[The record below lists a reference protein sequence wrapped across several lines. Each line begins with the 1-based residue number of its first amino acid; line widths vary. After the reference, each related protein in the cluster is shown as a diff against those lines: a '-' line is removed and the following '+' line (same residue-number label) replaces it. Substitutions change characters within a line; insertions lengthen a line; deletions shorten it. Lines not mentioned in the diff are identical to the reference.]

1 MPGARTCSPASS
13 SSGRHA
19 PCSKATFRWT
29 RPPAVTRCCGT
40 HSNASSRISRQARR
54 RIFSIAPRPAYTV
67 SICPKRRCPS
77 CRQTEPRA
85 PCARL
90 HFLRQRRQSVR
101 VATLFVPITRTQ
113 ETRMAAKQ
121 ESRLTQDATSEANAG
136 RRTLLR
142 GAAAAAACLG
152 TGGMVRAA
160 DFPSKP
166 VRLVVPFSAGGATD
180 ILGRLLGQAMEPHL
194 KQPVV
199 IDNRPG
205 ASGAIGAA
213 NVVQSPPDGYSVLMG
228 GVGTNIVLAYTM
240 PTLSYDPVKDLMPV
254 AHVCNVD
261 YVLAVAAN
269 SPYQTLDDLLNAA
282 RKAPKSISYMST
294 GPLGPLHVAM
304 EYLSKQAGVSMV
316 HVPYAGEAPS
326 LPDLMT
332 GRIDVAVMT
341 IAFTKPLVADGRVRL
356 LATISG

>member
-1 MPGARTCSPASS
+1 
-13 SSGRHA
+13 
-19 PCSKATFRWT
+19 
-29 RPPAVTRCCGT
+29 
-40 HSNASSRISRQARR
+40 
-54 RIFSIAPRPAYTV
+54 
-67 SICPKRRCPS
+67 
-77 CRQTEPRA
+77 
-85 PCARL
+85 
-90 HFLRQRRQSVR
+90 
-101 VATLFVPITRTQ
+101 
-113 ETRMAAKQ
+113 MAAKQ
-121 ESRLTQDATSEANAG
+121 DYRAIQRRSSETDAG

-142 GAAAAAACLG
+142 GAAAAAAFFG

-194 KQPVV
+194 KQTVV
-199 IDNRPG
+199 VDNRPG
-205 ASGAIGAA
+205 ASGAIGAS
-213 NVVQSPPDGYSVLMG
+213 NVVQSPPDGYSILMG
-228 GVGTNIVLAYTM
+228 GVGSNIVLAYTM
-240 PTLSYDPVKDLMPV
+240 PTLAYDPVKDLLPV

-269 SPYQTLDDLLNAA
+269 SPFQTLDDLLAAA

-304 EYLSKQAGVSMV
+304 EYLSKQADVSMV
-316 HVPYAGEAPS
+316 HVPYAGEAPA

-356 LATISG
+356 LATISGERAAARPELPTVAELGFPGYAVPIWNGFFVPAGTPADVIAKLNQVALAALDQPVRERMIGLGVTPTGTSPQEYADFLNRERERWSTMIRETGVLA

>member
-1 MPGARTCSPASS
+1 
-13 SSGRHA
+13 
-19 PCSKATFRWT
+19 
-29 RPPAVTRCCGT
+29 
-40 HSNASSRISRQARR
+40 
-54 RIFSIAPRPAYTV
+54 
-67 SICPKRRCPS
+67 
-77 CRQTEPRA
+77 
-85 PCARL
+85 
-90 HFLRQRRQSVR
+90 
-101 VATLFVPITRTQ
+101 
-113 ETRMAAKQ
+113 MAA
-121 ESRLTQDATSEANAG
+121 EQDYRVIREKGSEANAG

-142 GAAAAAACLG
+142 GAAAAAAFLG

-194 KQPVV
+194 KQTV
-199 IDNRPG
+199 IVDNRPG
-205 ASGAIGAA
+205 ASGAIGAS
-213 NVVQSPPDGYSVLMG
+213 NVVQSPPDGYSILMG
-228 GVGTNIVLAYTM
+228 GVGSNIVLAYTM
-240 PTLSYDPVKDLMPV
+240 PTLAYDPVKDLLPV

-269 SPYQTLDDLLNAA
+269 SPYQTLDDLLAAA
-282 RKAPKSISYMST
+282 RKKPKSISYMST
-294 GPLGPLHVAM
+294 GPLGPLHVAI
-304 EYLSKQAGVSMV
+304 EYLSKQADISMV

-356 LATISG
+356 LATISGERAAARPELPTVAELGFPGFAVPIWNGFFVPAGTPDDIIAKLNQVALAALDQSVRERMIGLGVTPTGTSPQEYADFLDRERERWSTMIRETGVLA

>member
-1 MPGARTCSPASS
+1 
-13 SSGRHA
+13 
-19 PCSKATFRWT
+19 
-29 RPPAVTRCCGT
+29 
-40 HSNASSRISRQARR
+40 
-54 RIFSIAPRPAYTV
+54 
-67 SICPKRRCPS
+67 
-77 CRQTEPRA
+77 
-85 PCARL
+85 
-90 HFLRQRRQSVR
+90 
-101 VATLFVPITRTQ
+101 
-113 ETRMAAKQ
+113 MAAKQ
-121 ESRLTQDATSEANAG
+121 DYRAVQGPGSEADAG

-142 GAAAAAACLG
+142 GAAAMAAFLG

-166 VRLVVPFSAGGATD
+166 IRLVVPFSAGGATD

-194 KQPVV
+194 KQTVV
-199 IDNRPG
+199 VDNRPG
-205 ASGAIGAA
+205 ASGAIGAS

-240 PTLSYDPVKDLMPV
+240 PTLAYDPVKDLLPV

-269 SPYQTLDDLLNAA
+269 SPYQTLDDLLAAA

-356 LATISG
+356 LATISGERAAARPELPTVAELGFPGFAVPIWNGFFVPAGTPADVIARLNQVTLAALDRPVRERMIGLGVTPTGTSPQEYADFLNRERERWSTMIRETGVLA